1 MREWCAPRSAM
12 PLREARLCRNSFE
25 EYLALLSEPLDV
37 AAPPVLRLL
46 RVPLGTGPLKHVG
59 VISPGNT
66 GEATRSTRL
75 QCTGYLPGVEVPNP
89 CRICDTPSVPTAI
102 ETLEQRLG
110 KRWNAIAEARVTT
123 DALVSQ
129 LVEAVGDLGDP
140 NIAVVTTGSLGRG
153 EATRDSDAD
162 WVLLVDG
169 LSNPDHAL
177 LIREIGDRIRAI
189 LPKDVG
195 PTGTFGDIV
204 VSHQLV
210 HYIAGT
216 RDTNENL
223 TRRILLLSES
233 RALSNPIVR
242 ERVIRNV
249 LARYVVHDRSVASR
263 SSKRQ
268 TIPHFLLNDVVR
280 YWRTIASD
288 YASKMWER
296 HRREWGIRNIKLRFS
311 RKLLFI
317 WGLLAAFSGEL
328 FATESLRSVEKDD
341 EYFVLLADLIREQ
354 TEVTPLE
361 LLARVSLD
369 VTPEIG
375 DAIFSSYD
383 EFLAALADPIAR
395 KRLESVKF
403 EDAPN
408 DPTYD
413 ALRQSSQ
420 RFREAVNQL
429 FFDKHP
435 KLPSLI
441 RQFGV
446 F

>member
-1 MREWCAPRSAM
+1 
-12 PLREARLCRNSFE
+12 
-25 EYLALLSEPLDV
+25 V
-37 AAPPVLRLL
+37 A
-46 RVPLGTGPLKHVG
+46 
-59 VISPGNT
+59 
-66 GEATRSTRL
+66 
-75 QCTGYLPGVEVPNP
+75 
-89 CRICDTPSVPTAI
+89 TAI
-102 ETLEQRLG
+102 ETLEQRVG
-110 KRWNAIAEARVTT
+110 RRWPAIAAARTT
-123 DALVSQ
+123 TRDLVDQLTAAL
-129 LVEAVGDLGDP
+129 GDLGDP
-140 NIAVVTTGSLGRG
+140 NIAVVTTGSLGRD
-153 EATRDSDAD
+153 EATKDSDAD

-169 LSNPDHAL
+169 LSNPDHAR
-177 LIREIGDRIRAI
+177 LIREIGDRIREI
-189 LPKDVG
+189 LPKEVG

-233 RALSNPIVR
+233 CALSNPIVR

-249 LARYVVHDRSVASR
+249 LSRYVYHDRSVASR
-263 SSKRQ
+263 SGKRQ
-268 TIPHFLLNDVVR
+268 TVPHFMLNDVVR

-296 HRREWGIRNIKLRFS
+296 DRKGWAIRNIKLRFS

-317 WGLLAAFSGEL
+317 WGLLASFSGNL
-328 FATESLRSVEKDD
+328 FAPESLQAVKHDD
-341 EYFVLLADLIREQ
+341 EYFTLLAELIREQ

-361 LLARVSLD
+361 LLARVCLEASPSVGEAL
-369 VTPEIG
+369 
-375 DAIFSSYD
+375 FSSYD
-383 EFLAALADPIAR
+383 EFLAALANPLTR
-395 KRLESVKF
+395 SKLESLKF

-413 ALRQSSQ
+413 GLRQASQ
-420 RFREAVNQL
+420 RFRLAVNEL
-429 FFDKHP
+429 FFDDHP
-435 KLPSLI
+435 KLPALI